1 MDLTEIIKSCIATLV
16 IFVLGLVFL
25 GMIAEVLPGVSA
37 FGNSSSSAASP
48 ASPASSSS
56 HPQSIQLIN
65 ENRPLPHQPPP
76 RTSRIPVI
84 ALIAGVTGPLVLAYL
99 IVRHLN
105 RPDKTNNDILEMVS
119 VAGKL
124 QNDRKP
130 LYLISKERRRLTGK
144 RK

>member
-25 GMIAEVLPGVSA
+25 GMIAEALPGVSA
-37 FGNSSSSAASP
+37 FGKSSSSAASSS
-48 ASPASSSS
+48 SPASSS

-84 ALIAGVTGPLVLAYL
+84 ALIAGVTGPLVLVYL

-124 QNDRKP
+124 QKNRKAV
-130 LYLISKERRRLTGK
+130 YLISKERRRLTGK